1 VETRPGLPSSA
12 VKPDAEGD
20 DRLRW
25 ASLSDRGRVRPGN
38 EDFAGDPDTLAS
50 LAGPRTSLGTRGALF
65 AVADGMGGHA
75 RGEVASKLAVE
86 VLFSTF
92 YTAPGGSAE
101 KLRRAMTTANTAV
114 RRAGILAAPEKAGP
128 DPGATALPPMGT
140 TLVAALVLGQ
150 WVLFGNVGDSR
161 AYLLQEDGRLEQI
174 SRDHTCFAEEVRR
187 GLVTEEAVAR
197 LPFRHLI
204 TRSLG
209 ARDEVEV
216 DLFWRPWQPGS
227 TLLLATDGLH
237 GVVHE
242 LGIATILASRE
253 PADAVRAL
261 IDTANEAGAPDNV
274 TALVVQSVPSAP
286 RERQAT

>member
-1 VETRPGLPSSA
+1 M
-12 VKPDAEGD
+12 KPDPERD
-20 DRLRW
+20 DRLQW
-25 ASLSDRGRVRPGN
+25 ASLSDRGQARPGN
-38 EDFAGDPDTLAS
+38 EDFAGDPDMLAA
-50 LAGPRTSLGTRGALF
+50 LAGPRASLGTRGALF

-92 YTAPGGSAE
+92 YAAPGESAE
-101 KLRRAMTTANTAV
+101 KFRRAMTTANTAV

-128 DPGATALPPMGT
+128 DPGAAPLPPMGT

-161 AYLLQEDGRLEQI
+161 AYLLQDGRLEQI
-174 SRDHTCFAEEVRR
+174 SRDHTCFADEIRR
-187 GLVTEEAVAR
+187 GLLTEEAVAR
-197 LPFRHLI
+197 LPLHHLI

-209 ARDEVEV
+209 ARDEVDV

-237 GVVHE
+237 GIVDE
-242 LGIATILASRE
+242 LGIATILASRQ

-274 TALVVQSVPSAP
+274 TALVVRSVPSAP
-286 RERQAT
+286 RARRAT

>member
-1 VETRPGLPSSA
+1 
-12 VKPDAEGD
+12 
-20 DRLRW
+20 
-25 ASLSDRGRVRPGN
+25 
-38 EDFAGDPDTLAS
+38 
-50 LAGPRTSLGTRGALF
+50 
-65 AVADGMGGHA
+65 
-75 RGEVASKLAVE
+75 
-86 VLFSTF
+86 
-92 YTAPGGSAE
+92 
-101 KLRRAMTTANTAV
+101 V

-128 DPGATALPPMGT
+128 DPGANALPPMGT
-140 TLVAALVLGQ
+140 TLVTALVLEQ

-161 AYLLQEDGRLEQI
+161 AYLFQDGRLEQI

-197 LPFRHLI
+197 LPFHHLI

-209 ARDEVEV
+209 ARDEVDV

-242 LGIATILASRE
+242 MGIATILASRA

-274 TALVVQSVPSAP
+274 TALVVRSVPSAP
-286 RERQAT
+286 RARRAT